1 VASTTTQFRSRFAGV
16 ATKVF
21 ICRPERVAA
30 VSRIRPGD
38 IYTPAR
44 L

>member
-1 VASTTTQFRSRFAGV
+1 LASTTTQLRSRFAGV

-21 ICRPERVAA
+21 ICRRERVAA
-30 VSRIRPGD
+30 RSGIRPGL
-38 IYTPAR
+38 IYTGGR